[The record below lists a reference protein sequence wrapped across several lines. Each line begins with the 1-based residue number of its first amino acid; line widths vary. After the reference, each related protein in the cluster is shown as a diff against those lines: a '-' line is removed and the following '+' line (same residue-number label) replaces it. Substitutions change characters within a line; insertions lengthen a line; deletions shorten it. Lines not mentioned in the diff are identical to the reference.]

1 MINAFPYPHI
11 SERGSV
17 IERFWFGEKNDFC
30 WVSETIKI
38 WLTAPWGTNFL
49 RPCFPILLPIPSP
62 LNSSTFYAPPQ
73 LWVGLTSSTFTASE
87 PLSSVALFESV
98 RYWLISLFWCPGG
111 QENEERQGASAEQ
124 FRCKFPKHTISAQGD
139 AFKSLGTSERA
150 ASNSETRDST
160 CKNGP
165 CLQDCQGPWRPGFFL
180 RKHWSPFTVSPLYLT
195 ILSHFSPDTES
206 EWKCHRV
213 EVEQGLKWQRTPS
226 PHVFNK
232 LRDSRPGEQGQP
244 QIQSVFLSIPAN

>member
-180 RKHWSPFTVSPLYLT
+180 KKALIALHCVTALFDNPEPL
-195 ILSHFSPDTES
+195 LSR
-206 EWKCHRV
+206 HRV
-213 EVEQGLKWQRTPS
+213 RVEMPQGGSGAGAEMTKNAFS
-226 PHVFNK
+226 
-232 LRDSRPGEQGQP
+232 SR
-244 QIQSVFLSIPAN
+244 L